1 MVKVNLNF
9 LLRPVPTA
17 LAGERAGSTVH
28 RCQSDTV
35 RGTEEQERGELL
47 PGLSKHYPCP
57 AQTAGSHRHRS
68 WRAALRPTIRAPG
81 HHLMPSK
88 VWAGVCS
95 LLDPVNS
102 QSQESPA

>member
-9 LLRPVPTA
+9 LLKPVPTA
-17 LAGERAGSTVH
+17 LAGARAWPTVH

-57 AQTAGSHRHRS
+57 AQTRGFHCYRS
-68 WRAALRPTIRAPG
+68 WRTALLSIPPSVHRAKRALHERDSG
-81 HHLMPSK
+81 GLRN
-88 VWAGVCS
+88 W
-95 LLDPVNS
+95 
-102 QSQESPA
+102 